1 VLLQDLV
8 LLVLPSALKY
18 QVRLADQ
25 ASVQMEF
32 DFAFVVQKLLA
43 GNRKAFT
50 QRSLDLT
57 GKWRILT

>member
-1 VLLQDLV
+1 MLLQDLV
-8 LLVLPSALKY
+8 VLVLPSALKY

-43 GNRKAFT
+43 GNWKAFT